1 MDALNAANTDSMD
14 ALDAAD
20 ADTMDALDAR
30 DAELMEKNGD
40 ILVMDVD
47 AEAAIVSTMLKL

>member
-14 ALDAAD
+14 LDAAD

-47 AEAAIVSTMLKL
+47 AEAAIVSTKLKL

>member
-1 MDALNAANTDSMD
+1 MD

-47 AEAAIVSTMLKL
+47 AEAVIVSTMLKL